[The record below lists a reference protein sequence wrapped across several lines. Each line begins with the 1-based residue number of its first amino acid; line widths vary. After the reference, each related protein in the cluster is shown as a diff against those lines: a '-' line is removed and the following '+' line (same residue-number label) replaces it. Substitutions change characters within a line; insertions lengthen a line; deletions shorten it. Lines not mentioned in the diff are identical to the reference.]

1 MLVQLFRSLF
11 AHRALAATVAASLVI
26 AAGVLIERP
35 GKPVRPA
42 APETSAVVMDVQ
54 PEQVE
59 QALDEMDLLSEFS
72 HKVRREGA
80 SKL

>member
-1 MLVQLFRSLF
+1 M
-11 AHRALAATVAASLVI
+11 AAACLVI
-26 AAGVLIERP
+26 MAGVLIERP
-35 GKPVRPA
+35 GTPA
-42 APETSAVVMDVQ
+42 HPAKGEMAVVDVQ

-72 HKVRREGA
+72 RTVRTEGQ